1 MLTLEKASS
10 YANTMIISCR
20 GWWAQVWTVNSNE
33 ICSRLSKPVKSKLP
47 HQLTP
52 SGIWIWQ
59 FIRSLSSKMK
69 TIWMVVPVE
78 SPNQSLSRHFLSA
91 AFYFWRKF
99 CSEWFYPYN
108 LGQAFLYTFTLV
120 TIFIPINRNR
130 SEVSEWAKNVLWST
144 DFWCHWISL
153 QVDLSQLLTLNK
165 SVRKYFYD
173 LVVLEIDYLQGAGQ
187 HAWKLN
193 SLVSPHKLSGIW
205 AIEK

>member
-1 MLTLEKASS
+1 MRVQINRYLVTFCPPLFIFDK
-10 YANTMIISCR
+10 NFVR
-20 GWWAQVWTVNSNE
+20 
-33 ICSRLSKPVKSKLP
+33 
-47 HQLTP
+47 
-52 SGIWIWQ
+52 SG
-59 FIRSLSSKMK
+59 
-69 TIWMVVPVE
+69 
-78 SPNQSLSRHFLSA
+78 
-91 AFYFWRKF
+91 
-99 CSEWFYPYN
+99 FYPCN
-108 LGQAFLYTFTLV
+108 LGQTFLYTFTLV

-193 SLVSPHKLSGIW
+193 SLVSPHKLSGI
-205 AIEK
+205 